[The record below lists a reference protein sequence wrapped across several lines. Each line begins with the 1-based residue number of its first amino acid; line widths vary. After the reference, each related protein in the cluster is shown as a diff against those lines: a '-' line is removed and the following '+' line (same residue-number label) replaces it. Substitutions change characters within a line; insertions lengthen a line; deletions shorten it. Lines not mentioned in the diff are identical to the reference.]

1 MTFEGLLKSEL
12 AQISALND
20 NIYPLSVPESVK
32 APYVSYCLAD
42 GKYLKTLDGE
52 EPWELTYEI
61 NILTSKYSDL
71 KPLEKAVET
80 VLRGLKGKQTEDG
93 KVTQID
99 VQVPNEKYEEAVN
112 LQRANIQFTVYF

>member
-12 AQISALND
+12 SKIKALND

-32 APYVSYCLAD
+32 APYIAYCLAD

-61 NILTSKYSDL
+61 NILADKYSDL
-71 KPLEKAVET
+71 KPLEKVVET
-80 VLRGLKGKQTEDG
+80 VLRELKGKQTEDG

-99 VQVPNEKYEEAVN
+99 VQVPNEKHEEAVN